1 MLALPGNAD
10 YNVNQVKQNCLF
22 SETVGLVKV
31 VNMMDA
37 RSIRSVVFA
46 GDYRAFL
53 RRSLNHV

>member
-10 YNVNQVKQNCLF
+10 YNVNQVKQKCLF
-22 SETVGLVKV
+22 YETVGLVKV

-37 RSIRSVVFA
+37 RSSRLVVFA
-46 GDYRAFL
+46 GDNRAFL

>member
-10 YNVNQVKQNCLF
+10 YNVIQVKQNCLF

-37 RSIRSVVFA
+37 RSIRFSVFA
-46 GDYRAFL
+46 GRIALFCAV
-53 RRSLNHV
+53 R